1 MLKLQTLKD
10 NMYCDLIQDYEME
23 YMSDKELSITHNKIT
38 QIINNYYDNNSNN
51 K

>member
-1 MLKLQTLKD
+1 MLELQTLKD
-10 NMYCDLIQDYEME
+10 NMYCDLIQDYDTD
-23 YMSDKELSITHNKIT
+23 YMSDKELSETHNKIT

>member
-1 MLKLQTLKD
+1 MLELEQLRD
-10 NMYCDLIQDYEME
+10 EMYCDLIQDYDTD
-23 YMSDKELSITHNKIT
+23 YMSDKELSETHNKIT